1 MVRLTRAAHY
11 GATARGGVVFCPCAR
26 GQAAMSQHPEPAL
39 YLPDIG
45 CRRWGGSGCDSGVV
59 SDAALARGLYG
70 EDAEPARL
78 ANP

>member
-1 MVRLTRAAHY
+1 
-11 GATARGGVVFCPCAR
+11 
-26 GQAAMSQHPEPAL
+26 MSQHPEPAL